1 MDPFSGIGLASS
13 IITFIDFGCGLVSDA
28 HEIYRSANGLTRDF
42 EDVDLACERSKQ
54 IAQSIQSRVVTRRD
68 YMTADDAMTDN
79 EVLQGL
85 AKSCL
90 GTANEI
96 AEVLDKMRSKTD
108 GKQTRKLKSLRKAFV
123 QYRGKEKVEQLNQ
136 RLQTHRRD
144 LSHHLIIMMR

>member
-28 HEIYRSANGLTRDF
+28 HEIYHSANGLTRDF

-96 AEVLDKMRSKTD
+96 TEVLGKMRSKTD

-123 QYRGKEKVEQLNQ
+123 QYRGKDKVEQLNQ